1 MESSSNNDRKQFGGR
16 SARGTGSGRRTG
28 RQSQT
33 GSTTANNIYTNPS
46 YTSRPQNSSQ
56 RTDTSYSRQSDSYSQ
71 RTTSGYSR
79 QADASSQRTTSG
91 YSRQPDASSQ
101 RTSSAY
107 SRQQSTSAQ
116 RTQPT
121 KSTQTTTKQTA
132 QTQTRKTAPKNTAQP
147 KKKKHT
153 GRKIFG
159 VFIALLLVLTVGA
172 GAAGVGVYSFV
183 LQNYTSTTLAKNEY
197 ISDSELKSD
206 SAVTNILL
214 MSVDNENTSDNT
226 RSDSMILLSIDTK
239 HSKLKVTSF
248 LRDMYITVP
257 GHGETKLT
265 HACAYS
271 DGGPQLTCDTIE
283 LNFGVKIDAY
293 AKIGYDV
300 FRTVI
305 DDVGG
310 ITIPEIDETESKALK
325 KEGVEVEPGTNIH
338 LNGWCALKY
347 CRIRKGQTDF
357 ERTERQRRTI
367 SLVLQQ
373 MKTLSPKELIKLV
386 KDVADKIECS
396 IPKNELL
403 SIGLKALPCLANDME
418 QTHIPTDGAWE
429 YGTRDGMSVVL
440 VNLEKNK
447 EYLAEFV
454 YEKD

>member
-33 GSTTANNIYTNPS
+33 GSATANNIYTNPS
-46 YTSRPQNSSQ
+46 YTSRPQNGSQ
-56 RTDTSYSRQSDSYSQ
+56 RTDTSYSRQTNEYPQ
-71 RTTSGYSR
+71 KTSSTYSR
-79 QADASSQRTTSG
+79 QSDTSSQRTTS
-91 YSRQPDASSQ
+91 
-101 RTSSAY
+101 AY
-107 SRQQSTSAQ
+107 SRQQNTSAQ

-121 KSTQTTTKQTA
+121 RSTQTTTAKQTA
-132 QTQTRKTAPKNTAQP
+132 QSQARKTEPKNTAQQ

-159 VFIALLLVLTVGA
+159 IFIVLLLVLTVGV
-172 GAAGVGVYSFV
+172 GAAGVGVYSYV
-183 LQNYTSTTLAKNEY
+183 LQNYTSTALAKNEY

-239 HSKLKVTSF
+239 HNKLKVTSF
-248 LRDMYITVP
+248 LRDMYVTVP

-447 EYLAEFV
+447 EYLEEFV

>member
-1 MESSSNNDRKQFGGR
+1 MDSSSDNNRKQFGGR
-16 SARGTGSGRRTG
+16 SARGTGSVRRTS
-28 RQSQT
+28 RQTQT
-33 GSTTANNIYTNPS
+33 GRTTANNIYTHPT
-46 YTSRPQNSSQ
+46 YTSGTQNDSR
-56 RTDTSYSRQSDSYSQ
+56 RTDTSYSRRTDGYSQ
-71 RTTSGYSR
+71 RTTSEYSRQSDEYSQRAGSNYSR
-79 QADASSQRTTSG
+79 QAVN
-91 YSRQPDASSQ
+91 
-101 RTSSAY
+101 
-107 SRQQSTSAQ
+107 STQ

-121 KSTQTTTKQTA
+121 GSTQTGAKQKT
-132 QTQTRKTAPKNTAQP
+132 QPQTRKPVQKNTTQP

-159 VFIALLLVLTVGA
+159 AFIALLLVLIIGA
-172 GAAGVGVYSFV
+172 GAAGVGVYSYV
-183 LQNYTSTTLAKNEY
+183 LKNYTSTTLSKNTY

-206 SAVTNILL
+206 SSVINILM
-214 MSVDNENTSDNT
+214 MSVDNENTNDNT

-239 HSKLKVTSF
+239 HNKLKVISF
-248 LRDMYITVP
+248 LRDMYVTVP

-271 DGGPQLTCDTIE
+271 DGGPQLTRDTIE

-325 KEGVEVEPGTNIH
+325 REGVEVEPGTNIH
-338 LNGWCALKY
+338 LNGWCALIY

-367 SLVLQQ
+367 GLVLEQ
-373 MKTLSPKELIKLV
+373 MKKMSPKDLIKLV

-403 SIGLKALPCLANDME
+403 SIGLKALPCLTNDLE

-447 EYLAEFV
+447 EYLAEFI

>member
-33 GSTTANNIYTNPS
+33 GSATANNIYTNPS
-46 YTSRPQNSSQ
+46 YTSRPQNGSQ
-56 RTDTSYSRQSDSYSQ
+56 RTDTSYSRQTNEYPQ
-71 RTTSGYSR
+71 KTSSTYSR
-79 QADASSQRTTSG
+79 QSDTSSQRTTS
-91 YSRQPDASSQ
+91 
-101 RTSSAY
+101 AY
-107 SRQQSTSAQ
+107 SRQQNTSAQ

-121 KSTQTTTKQTA
+121 KSTQTTTAKQTA
-132 QTQTRKTAPKNTAQP
+132 QSQARKTAPKNTVQQ

-159 VFIALLLVLTVGA
+159 IFIALLLVLTVGA
-172 GAAGVGVYSFV
+172 GAAGVGVYSYV
-183 LQNYTSTTLAKNEY
+183 LQNYTSTALAKNEY

-226 RSDSMILLSIDTK
+226 RSDSMILLSVDTK
-239 HSKLKVTSF
+239 HNKLKVTSF
-248 LRDMYITVP
+248 LRDMYVTVP

-447 EYLAEFV
+447 EYLEEFV

>member
-1 MESSSNNDRKQFGGR
+1 M
-16 SARGTGSGRRTG
+16 
-28 RQSQT
+28 
-33 GSTTANNIYTNPS
+33 
-46 YTSRPQNSSQ
+46 
-56 RTDTSYSRQSDSYSQ
+56 
-71 RTTSGYSR
+71 
-79 QADASSQRTTSG
+79 
-91 YSRQPDASSQ
+91 
-101 RTSSAY
+101 
-107 SRQQSTSAQ
+107 
-116 RTQPT
+116 
-121 KSTQTTTKQTA
+121 
-132 QTQTRKTAPKNTAQP
+132 
-147 KKKKHT
+147 
-153 GRKIFG
+153 
-159 VFIALLLVLTVGA
+159 LVLIVGA
-172 GAAGVGVYSFV
+172 GAAGVGVYSYV

-403 SIGLKALPCLANDME
+403 SIGLKALPCLANDIE

>member
-33 GSTTANNIYTNPS
+33 GSATANNIYTNPS

-56 RTDTSYSRQSDSYSQ
+56 RTDTSYSRQTNEYPQ
-71 RTTSGYSR
+71 KTSSTYSR
-79 QADASSQRTTSG
+79 QSDTSSQRTTS
-91 YSRQPDASSQ
+91 
-101 RTSSAY
+101 AY
-107 SRQQSTSAQ
+107 SRQQNTSAQ

-121 KSTQTTTKQTA
+121 RSSQTTTAKQTA
-132 QTQTRKTAPKNTAQP
+132 QSQARKTEPKNTAQQ

-159 VFIALLLVLTVGA
+159 IFIALLLVLTVGV
-172 GAAGVGVYSFV
+172 GAAGVGVYSYV
-183 LQNYTSTTLAKNEY
+183 LQNYTSTALAKNEY

-239 HSKLKVTSF
+239 HNKLKVTSF
-248 LRDMYITVP
+248 LRDMYVTVP

-447 EYLAEFV
+447 EYLEEFV